1 MNSPVIT
8 DPDRVRSVLADAP
21 MPAVPRD
28 VPPAGIAWLRAT
40 VARFCDGAEHD
51 RRRGLVVAELARLS
65 PEVLRARARMTDGKL
80 PHVRVLAEA
89 LGLQDISLSSVAVA
103 AAHYQPHEP
112 DSPEADRAVTELVG
126 ACGGVADE
134 RTAARIGL
142 LIQAC
147 QATGALV
154 DNARRLAGAGTAD
167 EIVARTL
174 VEDPPVRR
182 TRRVL
187 DDELVELDL
196 TGAGLGFGA
205 GPHAC
210 PGRDHALA
218 VAIGIIEG
226 S

>member
-1 MNSPVIT
+1 MNLIT
-8 DPDRVRSVLADAP
+8 EPDRVREVLTSAP
-21 MPAVPRD
+21 MPAVPRTAQA
-28 VPPAGIAWLRAT
+28 VGIGWLRAD
-40 VARFCDGAEHD
+40 VARFCDGVDHD
-51 RRRGLVVAELARLS
+51 RRRALVVAELARLS
-65 PEVLRARARMTDGKL
+65 PQVLRERVRTVEGEL

-89 LGLQDISLSSVAVA
+89 LGIPDISVSAVAIA

-112 DSPEADRAVTELVG
+112 DSAEADRAVAELVA

-154 DNARRLAGAGTAD
+154 DNARRFEGTAD
-167 EIVARTL
+167 EVIARTM
-174 VEDPPVRR
+174 VEHPPVRR
-182 TRRVL
+182 TRRVV
-187 DDELVELDL
+187 DQELVEVDL
-196 TGAGLGFGA
+196 TGLGFGA
-205 GPHAC
+205 GPHRC

-218 VAIGIIEG
+218 IAAGIIER